1 MNEVIRMH
9 ELNSE
14 LLRTLIL
21 VGYKIRNYS
30 DINNLHLLGNNFY
43 SLLRKAELLTKE
55 IGSDLPNFQK
65 SPIRRNFTRRK
76 SDKDFTEPCR
86 VKLILIDD
94 TKTLGYEG
102 DLYEEARDFHNLDL
116 TNSSILGRSV
126 FAASEASAADGIS
139 LMLS

>member
-1 MNEVIRMH
+1 MGIHKLTEIRDTMNEVIRMH

-21 VGYKIRNYS
+21 MGYKIRNYS

-65 SPIRRNFTRRK
+65 SPIRRNFTERK
-76 SDKDFTEPCR
+76 PDDNFTEP
-86 VKLILIDD
+86 VTAILIFS
-94 TKTLGYEG
+94 
-102 DLYEEARDFHNLDL
+102 DLCSR
-116 TNSSILGRSV
+116 
-126 FAASEASAADGIS
+126 
-139 LMLS
+139 